1 MKLFRRKFL
10 QLAAS
15 AALLPAASRIAGA
28 QTYPTRPV
36 RIVVGFPPG
45 GIFDTYARLIGQWL
59 SERLGQSV
67 LIENRSGAGGSIATD
82 SVARAAPD
90 GYTLLMTGS
99 NDCWNTVLYDN
110 LSYNYTRDIEPVAT
124 FSRFM
129 GVLVVLPS
137 FPAKTVPEFIAYVKS
152 NPGRISVA
160 SDGVGSAPHIFWE
173 LFKSMTG
180 VDMLHVPYRGG
191 APALVD
197 LLSGQV
203 QTYFCPVASV
213 IEYVRAGKLRPLG
226 VTAAARAE
234 VLPDVPAMGEFV
246 PGYEATGWAGIGAPR
261 NTPTEIIEKLN
272 KEINSGLAGS
282 TIKTRI
288 AEFGD
293 TAFTSSRAELTQFVI
308 EFTAKWGKV
317 IRAANIKL

>member
-1 MKLFRRKFL
+1 MRIPRRQFL
-10 QLAAS
+10 QLVAS
-15 AALLPAASRIAGA
+15 AAMVPAAPHIAGA
-28 QTYPTRPV
+28 QTYPARPV

-45 GIFDTYARLIGQWL
+45 GIYDTYARLIGQWL
-59 SERLGQSV
+59 SKRLGQSF

-82 SVARAAPD
+82 SVTRAPQD

-110 LSYNYTRDIEPVAT
+110 LAFNYARDIEPVAA

-152 NPGRISVA
+152 KPGRISVA
-160 SDGVGSAPHIFWE
+160 SDGVGTAPHIFWE

-180 VDMLHVPYRGG
+180 VDMMHIPYRGG

-203 QTYFCPVASV
+203 QAYFCPMASA
-213 IEYVRAGKLRPLG
+213 IEHVRAGKLRPLG
-226 VTAAARAE
+226 VTAAVRSE
-234 VLPDVPAMGEFV
+234 VLPDIPAVGEFV
-246 PGYEATGWAGIGAPR
+246 TGYEATGWAGIGAPR

-272 KEINSGLAGS
+272 KEINAGLADS
-282 TIKTRI
+282 TIKLRI

-293 TAFTSSRAELTQFVI
+293 TTFASSRSELAKFVV
-308 EFTAKWGKV
+308 EFTAKWGQV

>member
-1 MKLFRRKFL
+1 MTIPRRQLL
-10 QLAAS
+10 QLVAS
-15 AALLPAASRIAGA
+15 AAMVPAAPHIARA
-28 QTYPTRPV
+28 QTYPARPV

-45 GIFDTYARLIGQWL
+45 GIYDTYARLIGQWL
-59 SERLGQSV
+59 SKRLGQSV

-82 SVARAAPD
+82 SVTRAAAD

-110 LSYNYTRDIEPVAT
+110 LAFNYARDIEPVAT

-152 NPGRISVA
+152 RPGRISVA
-160 SDGVGSAPHIFWE
+160 SDGVGTAPHIFWE

-180 VDMLHVPYRGG
+180 VDMMHIPYRGG

-203 QTYFCPVASV
+203 QTYFCPMASA
-213 IEYVRAGKLRPLG
+213 IEHVRAGKLRPLG
-226 VTAAARAE
+226 VTAAIRSE
-234 VLPDVPAMGEFV
+234 VLPDVPTVGEFV
-246 PGYEATGWAGIGAPR
+246 TSYEATGWAGIGAPR
-261 NTPTEIIEKLN
+261 NTPVDIIEKLN
-272 KEINSGLAGS
+272 TEINAGLVDS
-282 TIKTRI
+282 TIKLRI

-293 TAFTSSRAELTQFVI
+293 TAFASSRPELSKFVV

>member
-1 MKLFRRKFL
+1 MRILRRQFL

-15 AALLPAASRIAGA
+15 AAMVPVASRIAGA
-28 QTYPTRPV
+28 QTYPARPV

-45 GIFDTYARLIGQWL
+45 GIYDTYARLVGQWL
-59 SERLGQSV
+59 SKRLGQSV

-82 SVARAAPD
+82 SVTRAAPD

-99 NDCWNTVLYDN
+99 NDCWNKVLYDN
-110 LSYNYTRDIEPVAT
+110 LAFNYTRDIEPVAT

-137 FPAKTVPEFIAYVKS
+137 FPAKTVPEFIAYVK
-152 NPGRISVA
+152 NHPGRISVA
-160 SDGVGSAPHIFWE
+160 SDGVGTAPHIFWE

-180 VDMLHVPYRGG
+180 VDMMHIPYRGG

-203 QTYFCPVASV
+203 QTYFCPMASA
-213 IEYVRAGKLRPLG
+213 IEHIRAGKLRPLG
-226 VTAAARAE
+226 VTAAVRAE
-234 VLPDVPAMGEFV
+234 VLPDVPAVAEFV
-246 PGYEATGWAGIGAPR
+246 TGYEATGWAGIGAPR

-272 KEINSGLAGS
+272 KEIKAGLADS
-282 TIKTRI
+282 TIKLRI

-293 TAFTSSRAELTQFVI
+293 TTFASPRPELAKFVV

>member
-1 MKLFRRKFL
+1 MRIQRRQFL
-10 QLAAS
+10 QLVAS
-15 AALLPAASRIAGA
+15 AAMVPAAPHIAGA
-28 QTYPTRPV
+28 QAYPARPV

-45 GIFDTYARLIGQWL
+45 GIYDTYARLIGQWL
-59 SERLGQSV
+59 SKRLGQSI

-82 SVARAAPD
+82 SVTRAAPD

-110 LSYNYTRDIEPVAT
+110 LAFNYARDIEPVAA

-152 NPGRISVA
+152 KPGRISVA
-160 SDGVGSAPHIFWE
+160 SDGVGTAPHIFWE
-173 LFKSMTG
+173 LFKSMAG
-180 VDMLHVPYRGG
+180 VDMMHIPYRGG

-203 QTYFCPVASV
+203 QTYFCPMASA
-213 IEYVRAGKLRPLG
+213 IEHVRAGKLRPLG
-226 VTAAARAE
+226 VTAAVRSE
-234 VLPDVPAMGEFV
+234 VLPDIPAVGEFV
-246 PGYEATGWAGIGAPR
+246 TGYEATGWAGIGAPR

-272 KEINSGLAGS
+272 KEINAGLADS
-282 TIKTRI
+282 TIKLRI

-293 TAFTSSRAELTQFVI
+293 ATFASSRPELAKFVV